1 MEKNKLKMKYLSN
14 VYKFLLFNENNTN
27 FNFKI
32 ITKDVMEKIA
42 IPPKNKIRKIEI
54 EDLIAL
60 NNINN
65 ISKEEEK
72 RIKRSRLIRYRDGKV
87 VLTHSGIKL
96 LRLIRNQ
103 KLKEEEL
110 YELLKKEQGKI
121 PISFLK
127 KSEVI

>member
-1 MEKNKLKMKYLSN
+1 LK
-14 VYKFLLFNENNTN
+14 
-27 FNFKI
+27 
-32 ITKDVMEKIA
+32 
-42 IPPKNKIRKIEI
+42 
-54 EDLIAL
+54 AL

-96 LRLIRNQ
+96 LILIRNQ

-110 YELLKKEQGKI
+110 YELLKSDINDTFK
-121 PISFLK
+121 
-127 KSEVI
+127 